1 MYTLTVSEKKTELI
15 YLVNIILPLSLPCR
29 MKTKF
34 GLFSTQKCRD
44 YINCFFVGFF
54 VFGSSTHRFSLILIL
69 SLLHKKEIKQY

>member
-1 MYTLTVSEKKTELI
+1 MYTLTVSEKKIELV
-15 YLVNIILPLSLPCR
+15 YLVNIFLPLCLPCR

-34 GLFSTQKCRD
+34 DLFSHRNAQTTLT
-44 YINCFFVGFF
+44 GFCF